1 MEQQNDKNP
10 KAECIIALI
19 CFLAPFIVTLILTV
33 NWGTGLL
40 NDIFFGLM
48 LEVGFLLAY
57 IVGLIIIINVRI
69 QYPQYGFGK
78 VVMGMYIVGTIII
91 IATIWTAVSTCL
103 SCIDCINDCS

>member
-33 NWGTGLL
+33 NWGAVLF

-91 IATIWTAVSTCL
+91 IAIIWKTIVECY
-103 SCIDCINDCS
+103 SCITCIFNCP

>member
-33 NWGTGLL
+33 NWGAVLF

-57 IVGLIIIINVRI
+57 IVGFIIIINVRI